1 MMDINLAL
9 GGGGSKGNAH
19 IGVLRVLEREGF
31 SVRAIAGTSAGGMA
45 AAAYAAGYSSDEL
58 EAHMKSIDQSILYSF
73 HLGGEPSLLGINGL
87 EKALHDLTGERTF
100 ADLKIP
106 CALTAVDLKT
116 GREVLL
122 NEGRVM
128 DALLATVAIPGI
140 YPAVHLDDQNLVDG
154 GVLNPVPVSVARA
167 ISPNPRLPVVAVVL
181 TPEPNQSTLPDS
193 QQYNLI
199 LNRIARTRIAKAFEI
214 YFRSIEI
221 GMGAISEFRLQ
232 LDAPEVIIR
241 PDVSQIGYLDR
252 VDVSEVVKLGE
263 QAAEAALPE
272 LRKVV
277 GWRGRV
283 RRFFPPAWSTTA
295 PN

>member
-1 MMDINLAL
+1 MDIVLAL

-31 SVRAIAGTSAGGMA
+31 RVRAVAGTSAGGMA
-45 AAAYAAGYSSDEL
+45 AVTFAAGRTPDEL
-58 EAHMKSIDQSILYSF
+58 EAHMSSVDQSRLYSF
-73 HLGGEPSLLGINGL
+73 HLGSEPSLLGIDGV
-87 EKALHDLTGERTF
+87 EKALYELVGELTF
-100 ADLKIP
+100 DDLKIP
-106 CALTAVDLKT
+106 CALTAVDLVS
-116 GREVLL
+116 GREVVLK
-122 NEGRVM
+122 EGRVM

-140 YPAVHLDDQNLVDG
+140 YPAQKQDQQNLVDG
-154 GVLNPVPVSVARA
+154 GVLDPVPVSVVRA

-181 TPEPNQSTLPDS
+181 TPATNESGLPDS

-221 GMGAISEFRLQ
+221 GMGAISELRLQ
-232 LDAPEVIIR
+232 IDAPEVIIR
-241 PDVSQIGYLDR
+241 PDVSKIGYLDR
-252 VDVSEVVKLGE
+252 VDVTEVVKLGE

-272 LRKVV
+272 LRRVA

-283 RRFFPPAWSTTA
+283 RRFLPTKAK
-295 PN
+295 N